1 MVFGSNAGY
10 LAKAKEKG
18 KAARALRVLHQRR
31 SFIPTAVEDSLLRQ
45 GARYIVFS
53 PVVSYGIS
61 LLILLHVIL
70 LGPSDAACFVV
81 EMALKLLALGCRNF
95 WLGEDRSGPQ
105 KLAAQPG
112 FQTLWP
118 SLSTSQLRLLRFA
131 RFARALRSIRVAKL
145 FRHVRALSSSAWDIG
160 LVHHE
165 HDELTLLDFGTFGDP
180 ILYLWSDAYTVS
192 WFSLANSLGHVVIL
206 FSGATTR
213 ATRVLEDRLV
223 VEHCRFL
230 GQDRTGTGD
239 PMAHCPESLKK
250 YWASVPES
258 MLTLFMAMS
267 QGINWVEAMEPLR
280 EVHWGAV
287 VLILVYI
294 VPPGWKPESEQ
305 VKGVGRSQKRNI

>member
-1 MVFGSNAGY
+1 MVFGSNAGEGY

-18 KAARALRVLHQRR
+18 KVLHQRR

-70 LGPSDAACFVV
+70 LGVEVDISASVGLEDVPTWFSTFNTVSVACFVV

-112 FQTLWP
+112 WGMRKSQDSSWNILDFIVVAISVFDVAIDILFQTLWP

-145 FRHVRALSSSAWDIG
+145 FRHVRASLCW
-160 LVHHE
+160 
-165 HDELTLLDFGTFGDP
+165 TLAL
-180 ILYLWSDAYTVS
+180 L
-192 WFSLANSLGHVVIL
+192 VIL
-206 FSGATTR
+206 FYTFGVMLTQ
-213 ATRVLEDRLV
+213 LV

-239 PMAHCPESLKK
+239 PMANCPESLKK

-294 VPPGWKPESEQ
+294 VITIFTILN
-305 VKGVGRSQKRNI
+305 VVTGVF

>member
-1 MVFGSNAGY
+1 MA
-10 LAKAKEKG
+10 
-18 KAARALRVLHQRR
+18 HRR
-31 SFIPTAVEDSLLRQ
+31 CQ
-45 GARYIVFS
+45 VFS

-95 WLGEDRSGPQ
+95 WLGEDSSWNI
-105 KLAAQPG
+105 LDFIVVAISVFDVAIDIL

-145 FRHVRALSSSAWDIG
+145 FRHVRALRTLALSIMSTMSSLCW
-160 LVHHE
+160 
-165 HDELTLLDFGTFGDP
+165 TLAL
-180 ILYLWSDAYTVS
+180 L
-192 WFSLANSLGHVVIL
+192 VIL
-206 FSGATTR
+206 FYTFGVMLTQ
-213 ATRVLEDRLV
+213 LV

-239 PMAHCPESLKK
+239 PMANCPESLKK

-258 MLTLFMAMS
+258 LLAWCFWDQPHPVLLSHPELGSRLA
-267 QGINWVEAMEPLR
+267 
-280 EVHWGAV
+280 GA
-287 VLILVYI
+287 
-294 VPPGWKPESEQ
+294 
-305 VKGVGRSQKRNI
+305 